1 MGAEDLQDCINQA
14 ELLVIPDK
22 GVRFTW
28 SNKWQGMSVS

>member
-22 GVRFTW
+22 GFSLLGQTSGRE
-28 SNKWQGMSVS
+28 